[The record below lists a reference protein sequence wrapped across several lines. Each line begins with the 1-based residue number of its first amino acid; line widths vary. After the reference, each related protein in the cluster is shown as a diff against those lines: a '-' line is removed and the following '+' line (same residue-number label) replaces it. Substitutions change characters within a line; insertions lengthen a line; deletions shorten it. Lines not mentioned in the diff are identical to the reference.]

1 MKVLDLCCAN
11 QHRFEGWFKSEADF
25 ESQMARD
32 LIGCPLCNS
41 MAVTRMLSAPR
52 LNLSGAS
59 APKTAAPAAG
69 AAAGMPAVAS
79 GPAEQSQA
87 MGRAQ
92 AAWFAAVR
100 QIVEKSENV
109 GDRFADEARKMHY
122 DEAPV
127 RSIRGVASRD
137 EMHEL
142 LDEGIDVLS
151 LPIPAA
157 LKDPLQ

>member
-1 MKVLDLCCAN
+1 MKVLDLSCAN
-11 QHRFEGWFKSEADF
+11 QHRFEGWFKSDDDF

-41 MAVTRMLSAPR
+41 TVVTRMPSAPR

-59 APKTAAPAAG
+59 APETASVSNSSSAGVPAVPSPAA
-69 AAAGMPAVAS
+69 
-79 GPAEQSQA
+79 QA

-127 RSIRGVASRD
+127 RNIRGMASRD

-142 LDEGIDVLS
+142 LDEGIEVLS
-151 LPIPAA
+151 LPIPEA

>member
-1 MKVLDLCCAN
+1 MKVLDLSCAN
-11 QHRFEGWFKSEADF
+11 QHRFEGWFKSDDDF

-41 MAVTRMLSAPR
+41 TAVTRMPSAPR

-59 APKTAAPAAG
+59 APEAASSSSAAAGAPAA
-69 AAAGMPAVAS
+69 ASPVA
-79 GPAEQSQA
+79 QA

-127 RSIRGVASRD
+127 RNIRGMASRD

-142 LDEGIDVLS
+142 LDEGIEVLS
-151 LPIPAA
+151 LPIPEA

>member
-11 QHRFEGWFKSEADF
+11 QHRFEGWFKSDADF

-41 MAVTRMLSAPR
+41 TAVTRMPSAPR

-59 APKTAAPAAG
+59 ASESPASNPAGVPAVTAGPAA
-69 AAAGMPAVAS
+69 
-79 GPAEQSQA
+79 QA

-92 AAWFAAVR
+92 AAWLSAVR
-100 QIVEKSENV
+100 QIMEKSENV

-122 DEAPV
+122 DEAPA
-127 RSIRGVASRD
+127 RNIRGQASRD

-142 LDEGIDVLS
+142 LDEGIEVLS
-151 LPIPAA
+151 LPIPEA

>member
-11 QHRFEGWFKSEADF
+11 QHRFEGWFKSDADF

-41 MAVTRMLSAPR
+41 TAVTRMPSAPR

-59 APKTAAPAAG
+59 APESPASNPAGVPAVTAGPAA
-69 AAAGMPAVAS
+69 
-79 GPAEQSQA
+79 QA

-92 AAWFAAVR
+92 AAWLSAVR
-100 QIVEKSENV
+100 QIMEKSENV

-122 DEAPV
+122 DEAPA
-127 RSIRGVASRD
+127 RNIRGQASRD

-142 LDEGIDVLS
+142 LDEGIEVLS
-151 LPIPAA
+151 LPIPEA

>member
-11 QHRFEGWFKSEADF
+11 QHRFEGWFKSDADF

-41 MAVTRMLSAPR
+41 TAVTRMPSAPR

-59 APKTAAPAAG
+59 APESPASNPAGVPAVTDGPAA
-69 AAAGMPAVAS
+69 
-79 GPAEQSQA
+79 QA

-92 AAWFAAVR
+92 AAWLSAVR
-100 QIVEKSENV
+100 QIMEKSENV

-122 DEAPV
+122 DEAPA
-127 RSIRGVASRD
+127 RNIRGQASRD

-142 LDEGIDVLS
+142 LDEGIEVLS
-151 LPIPAA
+151 LPIPEA

>member
-1 MKVLDLCCAN
+1 
-11 QHRFEGWFKSEADF
+11 
-25 ESQMARD
+25 
-32 LIGCPLCNS
+32 LCNS
-41 MAVTRMLSAPR
+41 TAVTRMLSAPR

-59 APKTAAPAAG
+59 APETAVPG
-69 AAAGMPAVAS
+69 AARVPAVTS
-79 GPAEQSQA
+79 GPAAQA

-109 GDRFADEARKMHY
+109 GERFADEARKMHY

-127 RSIRGVASRD
+127 RNIRGVASRD

-142 LDEGIDVLS
+142 LDEGIEVLP
-151 LPIPAA
+151 LPIPEA